1 MSNGLS
7 FLVNSI
13 KLILFI
19 EIVLMYPIEYRY
31 FIRIISCGS
40 FSFGHS
46 VVNFSSIYGF
56 ILVTPFGIFKFFSQ
70 NVIPNLSQSVL
81 CFRTLH
87 RQIENMGA
95 TGGPVTAFISRAL
108 NLSVLRVAQSLALL
122 SI

>member
-7 FLVNSI
+7 FLVHSI

-56 ILVTPFGIFKFFSQ
+56 ILLTPFGIFKFFSQ
-70 NVIPNLSQSVL
+70 NVILTSRKVS
-81 CFRTLH
+81 CFSTLH

-95 TGGPVTAFISRAL
+95 NGGPVTAFISRAL
-108 NLSVLRVAQSLALL
+108 NLSVLRVAQSLVLF